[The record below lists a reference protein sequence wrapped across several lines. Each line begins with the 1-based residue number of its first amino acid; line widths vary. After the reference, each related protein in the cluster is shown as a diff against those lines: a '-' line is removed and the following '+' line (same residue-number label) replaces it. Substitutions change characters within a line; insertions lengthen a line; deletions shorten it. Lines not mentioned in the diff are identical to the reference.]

1 MPWLGRLVKVAGKI
15 IGVNQTGPTE
25 IFQNYVVKKAQVILC
40 TIDHPLHMAFHVLPS
55 GIRLRVPVC
64 RTK

>member
-15 IGVNQTGPTE
+15 IGVKQTGPTE
-25 IFQNYVVKKAQVILC
+25 IFHNSVDKKAQVILC
-40 TIDHPLHMAFHVLPS
+40 TIDHPLHTEFHVLPS
-55 GIRLRVPVC
+55 GRRLRVPVC